1 MRKIWN
7 LGLVGVLALV
17 LAGCG
22 GDGGDHRITA
32 PERTVRYT
40 TPSSPGVI
48 ITARILS
55 DQPTD
60 GNIAHDPVTD
70 IFTVTKAPSTILFG
84 IDSADPHQPE
94 YRAFLDFPLDG
105 SAGGDI
111 IPLNAS
117 IVSAWLKVSVDFVDF
132 AATVPVLLDLV
143 QYSVAT
149 GLTPADY
156 SSAFLASLPFDI
168 WDTDAGSDVS
178 IEVTSLMIEAQGRG
192 LADFQVRFLLGP

>member
-1 MRKIWN
+1 MRKIGI
-7 LGLVGVLALV
+7 LGIVGVLALV

-32 PERTVRYT
+32 PELTVRYT

-60 GNIAHDPVTD
+60 GDIAHDPVTD

-94 YRAFLDFPLDG
+94 YRC
-105 SAGGDI
+105 
-111 IPLNAS
+111 
-117 IVSAWLKVSVDFVDF
+117 
-132 AATVPVLLDLV
+132 LL
-143 QYSVAT
+143 Y
-149 GLTPADY
+149 
-156 SSAFLASLPFDI
+156 
-168 WDTDAGSDVS
+168 
-178 IEVTSLMIEAQGRG
+178 TS
-192 LADFQVRFLLGP
+192 PS